1 MEDGELQSRA
11 VPAVGLRAEQAVAGS
26 PGGSPGVGSSL
37 EVSTQPALVGDRG
50 VLILSAVR
58 TPRGPWAAGMPGQSQ
73 RSSVRI
79 AVGGGSPGAGEPE
92 GQKFTLSPSTW
103 APGAGLVALGPPG
116 TQALYHVA
124 LPLWFKMGLG
134 NPGQPDGGRC
144 ASFLGMRVW
153 PLLSLPSGE
162 KSLCFNL
169 AALHGLQDLSSLSR
183 D

>member
-1 MEDGELQSRA
+1 MQG
-11 VPAVGLRAEQAVAGS
+11 
-26 PGGSPGVGSSL
+26 
-37 EVSTQPALVGDRG
+37 
-50 VLILSAVR
+50 
-58 TPRGPWAAGMPGQSQ
+58 WSQ

-79 AVGGGSPGAGEPE
+79 AVGGGPQGQESPRDRSSLCLLPPGPLGLGWWPWDPPGA
-92 GQKFTLSPSTW
+92 
-103 APGAGLVALGPPG
+103 
-116 TQALYHVA
+116 QALYHVA
-124 LPLWFKMGLG
+124 FPLWFKMGLG

-169 AALHGLQDLSSLSR
+169 GVLYGLQDLSSLTR